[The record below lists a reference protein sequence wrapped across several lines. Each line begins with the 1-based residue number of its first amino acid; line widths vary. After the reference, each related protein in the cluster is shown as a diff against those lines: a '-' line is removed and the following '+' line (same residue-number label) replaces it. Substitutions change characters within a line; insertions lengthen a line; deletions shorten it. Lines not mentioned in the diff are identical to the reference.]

1 MKPFTIA
8 TPRYSVE
15 SANGTFLDI
24 FAKRVNAI
32 RAAIQLA
39 SEYPGTTIVV
49 VKKVHRKRK
58 VVFSF
63 KMDMSMDFDDAQD
76 VYRSIV
82 DTYQKKLNKTRFWR
96 KLDESGD

>member
-8 TPRYSVE
+8 TPRYYVE
-15 SANGTFLDI
+15 SANGTLLDV

-39 SEYPGTTIVV
+39 SEFPGTTVVV

-58 VVFSF
+58 VIFSF
-63 KMDMSMDFDDAQD
+63 KMDLSMDFDDVQD